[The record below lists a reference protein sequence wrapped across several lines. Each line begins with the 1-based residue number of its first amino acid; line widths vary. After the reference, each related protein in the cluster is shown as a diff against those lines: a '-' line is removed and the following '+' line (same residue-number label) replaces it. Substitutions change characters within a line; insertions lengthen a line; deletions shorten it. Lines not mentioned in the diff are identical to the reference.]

1 MDAFPASMAA
11 KKLEK
16 KTLFEDYF
24 TGLENPASEVCPIK
38 KYLY

>member
-11 KKLEK
+11 RKLKK

-24 TGLENPASEVCPIK
+24 TGLKSPVSEVCPIK
-38 KYLY
+38 K